1 MQQYGHKYFHTTNA
15 FQSNKKPYVVLAF
28 NTNYILE
35 DGFIGGDSI
44 TRAIRD
50 IKPNIVFDP
59 FAGIGYTARFVL
71 KAGSSYVG
79 AEMNY
84 ARYLRLKEV
93 LNA

>member
-1 MQQYGHKYFHTTNA
+1 MF
-15 FQSNKKPYVVLAF
+15 
-28 NTNYILE
+28 
-35 DGFIGGDSI
+35 
-44 TRAIRD
+44 AIRD